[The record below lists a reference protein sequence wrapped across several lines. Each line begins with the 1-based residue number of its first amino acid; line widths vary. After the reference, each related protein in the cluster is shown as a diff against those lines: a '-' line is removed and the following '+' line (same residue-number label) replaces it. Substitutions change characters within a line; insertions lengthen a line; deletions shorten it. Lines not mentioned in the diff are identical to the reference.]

1 MSARIYCFA
10 NQKGGVA
17 KTTTAVNLGAYLA
30 QAGRRVLLVDTDPQG
45 NATTSLGVDPR
56 GLKVSLY
63 NVLIEKLPIQQAL
76 TLTERV
82 GLDLIPASTALA
94 GAEVEMARMMA
105 RERLLSRALQPLL
118 SSYDY
123 VLIDDPPSLGLLTIN
138 GLTAAHG
145 VLIPVQCEYLALEG
159 LSLLLGTIQ
168 QVREVLNERLA
179 LTGVLLTMYDSR
191 TNLGQ
196 QVVEEVKN
204 YFPDK
209 VFRAI
214 IPRNVRLSEAPSYG
228 QTILSYAPTSPG
240 ALAYQAFAAEF
251 LQREEKRGEE
261 KRGEEKRGEEK
272 GQEEKEQEEKA
283 QPGQPSVAPIP
294 PGGQGATTMI
304 AQKAQ
309 EGVYDQ

>member
-1 MSARIYCFA
+1 MTARIYCFA

-30 QAGRRVLLVDTDPQG
+30 QAGRRVLLIDTDPQG

-56 GLKVSLY
+56 GLAMSLY
-63 NVLIEKLPIQQAL
+63 NVLIEKAPIQQAL

-82 GLDLIPASTALA
+82 GLDLIPASTDLA

-105 RERLLSRALQPLL
+105 RERLLTRALQPLL
-118 SSYDY
+118 PAYDY
-123 VLIDDPPSLGLLTIN
+123 ILIDDPPSLGLLTIN

-145 VLIPVQCEYLALEG
+145 VLVPVQCEYLALEG
-159 LSLLLGTIQ
+159 LSLLISTIQ
-168 QVREVLNERLA
+168 QVREVLNERLV

-196 QVVEEVKN
+196 QVVAEVQN

-209 VFRAI
+209 VFRTI

-228 QTILSYAPTSPG
+228 QTILSYAPSSPG
-240 ALAYQAFAAEF
+240 ALAYHALAEEF
-251 LQREEKRGEE
+251 LRREEKSGDEQTPEE
-261 KRGEEKRGEEK
+261 KVSAAKPAAPAAPANQPQRGGH
-272 GQEEKEQEEKA
+272 
-283 QPGQPSVAPIP
+283 
-294 PGGQGATTMI
+294 
-304 AQKAQ
+304 
-309 EGVYDQ
+309 DQ

>member
-1 MSARIYCFA
+1 MTARIYCFA

-30 QAGRRVLLVDTDPQG
+30 HAGRRVLLIDTDPQG

-56 GLKVSLY
+56 SLPMSLY
-63 NVLIEKLPIQQAL
+63 NVLIEKTPIQQAL

-82 GLDLIPASTALA
+82 GLDLIPASTDLA

-105 RERLLSRALQPLL
+105 RERLLSRALQPIL
-118 SSYDY
+118 SAYDY
-123 VLIDDPPSLGLLTIN
+123 ILIDDPPSLGLLTIN

-159 LSLLLGTIQ
+159 LSLLVNTIQ
-168 QVREVLNERLA
+168 QVREVLNERLV

-196 QVVEEVKN
+196 QVVEEVQN

-209 VFRAI
+209 VFRTI

-240 ALAYQAFAAEF
+240 ALAYQALANEF
-251 LQREEKRGEE
+251 LQRV
-261 KRGEEKRGEEK
+261 
-272 GQEEKEQEEKA
+272 EKA
-283 QPGQPSVAPIP
+283 GMEKMGDEKLESAQSNAVQPSAAMVEDPKPSTPAASARQP
-294 PGGQGATTMI
+294 Q
-304 AQKAQ
+304 
-309 EGVYDQ
+309 

>member
-30 QAGRRVLLVDTDPQG
+30 QAGRRVLLIDTDPQG

-63 NVLIEKLPIQQAL
+63 NVLIEKKPIQQAL

-82 GLDLIPASTALA
+82 GLDLIPAATALA

-118 SSYDY
+118 PSYDY
-123 VLIDDPPSLGLLTIN
+123 ILIDDPPSLGLLTIN
-138 GLTAAHG
+138 GLTAADG

-196 QVVEEVKN
+196 QVVEEVQN

-209 VFRAI
+209 VFRTI

-228 QTILSYAPTSPG
+228 QSILSYAPGSPG
-240 ALAYQAFAAEF
+240 ALAYQALAAEF
-251 LQREEKRGEE
+251 IQREEQGPAR
-261 KRGEEKRGEEK
+261 
-272 GQEEKEQEEKA
+272 
-283 QPGQPSVAPIP
+283 QPTVAPQSP
-294 PGGQGATTMI
+294 TEQLGDAAADQS
-304 AQKAQ
+304 AQ
-309 EGVYDQ
+309 EGLHEQ

>member
-1 MSARIYCFA
+1 MNARIYCFA

-30 QAGRRVLLVDTDPQG
+30 QAGRRVLLIDTDPQG

-63 NVLIEKLPIQQAL
+63 NVLIEKKPIQQAL

-82 GLDLIPASTALA
+82 GLDLIPASTDLA

-118 SSYDY
+118 PAYDY
-123 VLIDDPPSLGLLTIN
+123 ILIDDPPSLGLLTIN

-145 VLIPVQCEYLALEG
+145 VVIPVQCEYLALEG
-159 LSLLLGTIQ
+159 LSLLVGTIQ

-196 QVVEEVKN
+196 QVVAEVQN

-209 VFRAI
+209 VFRTI

-228 QTILSYAPTSPG
+228 QSILSYAPNSPG
-240 ALAYQAFAAEF
+240 ALAYGALAAEF
-251 LQREEKRGEE
+251 LQREEQGPAHKPNSAPLPPPEPLT
-261 KRGEEKRGEEK
+261 
-272 GQEEKEQEEKA
+272 EQL
-283 QPGQPSVAPIP
+283 GD
-294 PGGQGATTMI
+294 AT
-304 AQKAQ
+304 ADQSAQ
-309 EGVYDQ
+309 EGVHEQ